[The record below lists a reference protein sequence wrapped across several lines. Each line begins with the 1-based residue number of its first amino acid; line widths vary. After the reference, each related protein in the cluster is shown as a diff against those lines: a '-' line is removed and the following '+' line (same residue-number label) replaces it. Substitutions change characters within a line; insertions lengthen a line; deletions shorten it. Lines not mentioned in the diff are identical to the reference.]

1 MKKVSKLSLHRL
13 TVKFLFLAALIT
25 AVDQLTK
32 YLAFDALFLT
42 NISLEVSS
50 FLNLV
55 PVWNKGVSFGIL
67 SDHGEL
73 MPRIITVI
81 TLLITF
87 CLLIWLIKAPKG
99 ITKISLSLIIG
110 GAVGNIIDRV
120 NHGAVIDFLDFHAF
134 GFHFMSH
141 IYSYDL
147 PNKPIFGLFE
157 IIPPFAA
164 NVISPGPANNC

>member
-1 MKKVSKLSLHRL
+1 MKKVSKSNLHKL
-13 TVKFLFLAALIT
+13 TLKFLFLAASIT

-32 YLAFDALFLT
+32 YLAFEALFVP
-42 NISLEVSS
+42 NISLEVFS

-55 PVWNKGVSFGIL
+55 PVWNKGVSFGVL

-73 MPRIITVI
+73 MPLIITAI

-87 CLLIWLIKAPKG
+87 CLLIWLIKAPKS
-99 ITKISLSLIIG
+99 ITKFSLSFIIG

-134 GFHFMSH
+134 GFHW
-141 IYSYDL
+141 
-147 PNKPIFGLFE
+147 
-157 IIPPFAA
+157 
-164 NVISPGPANNC
+164 PAFNIADSAITVGVCFFLYENFVLRNTEK

>member
-32 YLAFDALFLT
+32 YLAFEALFLP
-42 NISLEVSS
+42 NISLEVFS

-134 GFHFMSH
+134 GFHW
-141 IYSYDL
+141 
-147 PNKPIFGLFE
+147 
-157 IIPPFAA
+157 
-164 NVISPGPANNC
+164 PAFNIADSAITIGVCFFLYENFVLRNTEK